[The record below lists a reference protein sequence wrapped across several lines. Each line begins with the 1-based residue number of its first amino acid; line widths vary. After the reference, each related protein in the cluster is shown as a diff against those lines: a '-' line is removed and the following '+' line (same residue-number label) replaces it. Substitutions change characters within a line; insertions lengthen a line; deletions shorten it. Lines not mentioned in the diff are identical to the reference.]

1 MKYIEIRLN
10 VKANDVSL
18 VTDVIAALL
27 AEAGYDSFVPD
38 ATGVCA
44 YIPENKYSEP
54 ALQQI
59 IDNLP
64 IDAKVDWTC
73 KHFADQNW
81 TEEWEKHYFQPIVV
95 DNECVIH
102 STFHTD
108 IPDVRY
114 KIVID
119 PKMAFGTGHHETT
132 SLMLEWI
139 LRHDFEG
146 EHVLDMGCGTAIL
159 AILARMRNAKHVT
172 AIDIEYTSRQYA
184 GIRIG
189 HAPGQYNLYERILY
203 ARSTDFARVRRTV
216 RSTLQKA
223 FGKKQLGRRPI

>member
-10 VKANDVSL
+10 VKANNVSL

-81 TEEWEKHYFQPIVV
+81 NEEWEKHYFQPIVV
-95 DNECVIH
+95 DNE
-102 STFHTD
+102 
-108 IPDVRY
+108 
-114 KIVID
+114 
-119 PKMAFGTGHHETT
+119 A
-132 SLMLEWI
+132 
-139 LRHDFEG
+139 
-146 EHVLDMGCGTAIL
+146 
-159 AILARMRNAKHVT
+159 
-172 AIDIEYTSRQYA
+172 
-184 GIRIG
+184 
-189 HAPGQYNLYERILY
+189 
-203 ARSTDFARVRRTV
+203 
-216 RSTLQKA
+216 
-223 FGKKQLGRRPI
+223 

>member
-10 VKANDVSL
+10 VKANNVSL

-81 TEEWEKHYFQPIVV
+81 NEEWEKHYFQPIVV

-146 EHVLDMGCGTAIL
+146 ENVLDMGCGTAIL

-172 AIDIEYTSRQYA
+172 AIDIDEWA
-184 GIRIG
+184 
-189 HAPGQYNLYERILY
+189 
-203 ARSTDFARVRRTV
+203 
-216 RSTLQKA
+216 
-223 FGKKQLGRRPI
+223 